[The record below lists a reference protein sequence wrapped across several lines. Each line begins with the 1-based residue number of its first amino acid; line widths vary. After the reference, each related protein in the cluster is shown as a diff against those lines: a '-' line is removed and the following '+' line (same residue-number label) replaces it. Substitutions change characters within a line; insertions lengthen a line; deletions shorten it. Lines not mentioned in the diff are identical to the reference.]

1 MKEFIDGLFE
11 KSNAP
16 KGAMDKES
24 LTIEKQNDKLK
35 VKLLIYDMNVDRN
48 DPDDIYISA
57 NIYVFVSTQ

>member
-1 MKEFIDGLFE
+1 
-11 KSNAP
+11 
-16 KGAMDKES
+16 MDKDT